1 MRAAG
6 MPLIITFVEPIAIT
20 SGGPTQV
27 HMSPTRAAG
36 RPAIRTVTAPGGR
49 IGPPTCGTTP
59 VTIGQVCMSD
69 TRAAGGMGGADRRTA
84 PERRSRA
91 ARAAERAERG
101 LQDAERA
108 VGAPRAEVDRQER
121 RGDRDLAEHG
131 TECPPRA
138 HR

>member
-6 MPLIITFVEPIAIT
+6 MPLIITFIEPIAIA

-36 RPAIRTVTAPGGR
+36 SPAMRTVTAPGGR
-49 IGPPTCGTTP
+49 IGPPTCGFGP
-59 VTIGQVCMSD
+59 SNIGHVCMSV
-69 TRAAGGMGGADRRTA
+69 TRAAGGMSGADRRTA

-108 VGAPRAEVDRQER
+108 IGAPRAEVDRQQR
-121 RGDRDLAEHG
+121 RGD
-131 TECPPRA
+131 
-138 HR
+138 